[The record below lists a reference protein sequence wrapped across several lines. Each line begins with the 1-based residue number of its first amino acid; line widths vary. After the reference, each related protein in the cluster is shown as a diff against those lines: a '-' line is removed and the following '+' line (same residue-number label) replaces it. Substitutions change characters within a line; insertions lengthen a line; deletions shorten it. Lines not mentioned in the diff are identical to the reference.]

1 MTSHWK
7 TMVAGIVIV
16 SASIFVFVP
25 ETSAQSVPA
34 GGRPATQRG
43 AVQPK
48 PTAAASNETYCI
60 VEVDHDLQVVSKP
73 KELKDLKKRLDDD
86 YKTAHKAW
94 QDAKKNKDTKA
105 TAGEEPK
112 KKTVKELPGK
122 SFKTQEKA
130 NEELQKML
138 ADRDKSGDQK
148 SRR

>member
-1 MTSHWK
+1 MTSYWK
-7 TMVAGIVIV
+7 TMVAGIVVV
-16 SASIFVFVP
+16 SASLLVFVP
-25 ETSAQSVPA
+25 EASAQRTV
-34 GGRPATQRG
+34 
-43 AVQPK
+43 VQPK
-48 PTAAASNETYCI
+48 PTAAPSHETYCI

-73 KELKDLKKRLDDD
+73 KELKDLKKKLDDD

-112 KKTVKELPGK
+112 KKTVKEVK
-122 SFKTQEKA
+122 SGFKTQDKA